1 MNMIPELTTVVLLED
16 IPSHRLRSGD
26 VGTVVLA
33 HPEGGY
39 EVEFMTLTGDTVAV
53 VTLASSQLRQIGP
66 GEIASAR
73 SLERAS

>member
-1 MNMIPELTTVVLLED
+1 MISELKIIVLLED
-16 IPSHRLRSGD
+16 VPSYRLRAGD

-39 EVEFMTLTGDTVAV
+39 EVEFMTLTGETIAV
-53 VTLASSQLRQIGP
+53 VTLTGSQVRQIGP

-73 SLERAS
+73 PLERAS